1 MNRIRK
7 RSYSIFLA
15 RLVTL
20 DCGWAYTRFG
30 MRMAEYQGPNHV
42 IQVFRIGVN

>member
-1 MNRIRK
+1 MINTRK
-7 RSYSIFLA
+7 PSYKLFIA
-15 RLVTL
+15 TLVTL

-30 MRMAEYQGPNHV
+30 MKMAEYQGSNHV